1 MRWKGG
7 RRSSNVEDRRGESPG
22 YSAAGAAPLVLRFLP
37 ASSRGILQLVIR
49 FQAKTLDGASV
60 TGAIRY
66 AYKSITAMLL
76 QRARLKSDQQ
86 LVEWPVQ

>member
-1 MRWKGG
+1 
-7 RRSSNVEDRRGESPG
+7 
-22 YSAAGAAPLVLRFLP
+22 
-37 ASSRGILQLVIR
+37 LQLVIR